1 MRDGRVA
8 LLGEEPQRL
17 FPTATERL
25 GSNPDEERVAE
36 LSMLQ
41 QYLEEALAAL
51 DAVTKTM
58 TAPADRLRRLLT
70 AKDKA
75 AMLYEMAGAWRAWL
89 CVGLPTPC
97 ATGNN
102 EIDQPLIELLDQNI
116 AGASMA
122 NNEDAVVFLTKIR
135 DAARKF
141 VLT

>member
-1 MRDGRVA
+1 MLSCSVH
-8 LLGEEPQRL
+8 
-17 FPTATERL
+17 TANERL
-25 GSNPDEERVAE
+25 GSNPDDERIAE
-36 LSMLQ
+36 LALLQ

-70 AKDKA
+70 AQDKA
-75 AMLYEMAGAWRAWL
+75 AMLYEMAGAWVWWL
-89 CVGLPTPC
+89 ARTQSPMFS
-97 ATGNN
+97 GNN

-122 NNEDAVVFLTKIR
+122 NNEDAVKFLSKIR

-141 VLT
+141 VLA

>member
-1 MRDGRVA
+1 M
-8 LLGEEPQRL
+8 
-17 FPTATERL
+17 
-25 GSNPDEERVAE
+25 SI
-36 LSMLQ
+36 LQ
-41 QYLEEALAAL
+41 QYVEEALAAL

-75 AMLYEMAGAWRAWL
+75 AMLYEMAGTCRVAA
-89 CVGLPTPC
+89 VVSATHAC
-97 ATGNN
+97 AGNN

-122 NNEDAVVFLTKIR
+122 SNEDAVKFLTKIR